1 MLDKWEN
8 SKDKAVGKIKETAG
22 KWTDNNQLEFH
33 GKVQGIKAAIG
44 DKTEDMKDKVFD
56 KANDLIDN
64 AKVVVEDKKNKR

>member
-8 SKDKAVGKIKETAG
+8 GKDKVVGKMKETAG

-44 DKTEDMKDKVFD
+44 DKTEDMKENVLG

-64 AKVVVEDKKNKR
+64 AKVVAEDKKDKR